1 MRKMTMKIFTVVS
14 FALTVFS
21 CGPSSADSDS
31 SKNEEVV
38 QKSTVRP
45 VDELKGEGP
54 VDTIQKALNTSPCL
68 SAFSLCN
75 DIYQG
80 RSSYMPHVKS
90 AAMGMCESMG
100 RLITSYKNYVAAGGS
115 KREAANAIMDHCAK
129 INSTNSALMGYRR

>member
-1 MRKMTMKIFTVVS
+1 MTMKIFTVVS
-14 FALTVFS
+14 FALTVFA
-21 CGPSSADSDS
+21 CS
-31 SKNEEVV
+31 SKEEAPAPA
-38 QKSTVRP
+38 QKPTARP

-80 RSSYMPHVKS
+80 RSSYMPHVES